1 MVAPPRLLA
10 VAQGCAL
17 LVFLLP
23 AGPVLGA
30 TPLAECLEASGI
42 VRVARVIGPD
52 GRAGYVRVVAQEAGV
67 PTAVV
72 PIADDGEDLALV
84 FERARALGN
93 GAPAWPIP
101 EAERADRV
109 CAAVRLGQP
118 ALDDGSR
125 IVVAAGLNYAAHAE
139 EAGGG
144 DVFVFP
150 KPAAPTPPYGQVAAP
165 AGAMLLDYEVE
176 LGLVLLRDVDLREL
190 PSRDALLA
198 GSAFFVAN
206 DLSDREPII
215 RDASLTG
222 GSTGFVEAKGQPG
235 FLPAGPWLVHGTELF
250 AALDACGEA
259 GLGIGLDV
267 DEGAGFQVR
276 QDATTAAMIL
286 DPVAFL
292 ARIATEVD
300 LHGPASTMPFPREDG
315 AQYYPIARSDDVGER
330 RWLPAGSI
338 VLTGTPEGV
347 AMNAPSPLAVTARGL
362 VRLRGPF
369 EQFAQE
375 ERERA
380 ASGEPG
386 GYLAPGDRVRSRID
400 GLGAQIVRVAEPG
413 SPLAPDPC
421 GEGLP

>member
-1 MVAPPRLLA
+1 MVTPFRLSA
-10 VAQGCAL
+10 A
-17 LVFLLP
+17 
-23 AGPVLGA
+23 VLGCVLVALFLPEGPALAA
-30 TPLAECLEASGI
+30 TPLADCLEQRGV
-42 VRVARVIGPD
+42 VRVARVVGPD
-52 GRAGYVRVVAQEAGV
+52 GRGSYVRVVAQEAGV

-72 PIADDGEDLALV
+72 PIADDGEDLGVV

-93 GAPAWPIP
+93 GPPAWSIP

-109 CAAVRLGQP
+109 CAAVLLRQP
-118 ALDDGSR
+118 SLDDGSR
-125 IVVAAGLNYAAHAE
+125 MVVAAGLNYAAHAD

-165 AGAMLLDYEVE
+165 AGATLLDYEVE
-176 LGLVLLRDVDLREL
+176 LGFVLLHDVDLRAL
-190 PSRDALLA
+190 PSHDELLA

-206 DLSDREPII
+206 DVSDREPII
-215 RDASLTG
+215 RDASLAG
-222 GSTGFVEAKGQPG
+222 GSSGFVEAKGQPG
-235 FLPAGPWLVHGTELF
+235 FLPAGPWLVHGMDLF
-250 AALDACGEA
+250 AAMSACGEA

-267 DEGAGFQVR
+267 DEETGFQPR
-276 QDATTAAMIL
+276 QEATTAAMIL

-292 ARIATEVD
+292 ARIAEEVD
-300 LHGPASTMPFPREDG
+300 RHGPSSTMPFPGEG
-315 AQYYPIARSDDVGER
+315 GVHHYPIARADESGDGL
-330 RWLPAGSI
+330 WLPAGSV

-362 VRLRGPF
+362 VHLRGPF
-369 EQFAQE
+369 EQFRQE

-386 GYLAPGDRVRSRID
+386 GYLAPGDRVRAWID

-421 GEGLP
+421 GEGPP